1 MPTLSGHLRLRG
13 EPREHGRTVL
23 ARQSFS
29 APFHLSKP
37 YWDTEARVLL
47 TQVVNSTAGILSG
60 DRLESEISVAQDAAL
75 LATTPSASR
84 VFRMRAGSAECRQ
97 HFSVDAGGWLEV
109 WPEPLVP
116 HRGSRYRQFTTIEV
130 NPGGGLFLVD
140 QLSPGRVAHG
150 EAFEWAEL
158 CLDLKVYFGGE
169 LVLRERL
176 DQSAGSLRELARF
189 SGSAS
194 PPSFASAVLLAP
206 ETERD
211 PEWQASLVRLH
222 GAGLW
227 CGLSALRR
235 GGWSLKLIASDSLQL
250 RSRLRDVRR
259 VLAGY
264 FPRLGCDPRKR

>member
-1 MPTLSGHLRLRG
+1 MQALSGHLRLRG

-37 YWDTEARVLL
+37 YWDQEARVLL

-60 DRLESEISVAQDAAL
+60 DRLESEISVAPGAAL
-75 LATTPSASR
+75 LATTPGASR
-84 VFRMRAGSAECRQ
+84 VFRMHAGSAECQQ
-97 HFSVDAGGWLEV
+97 HFSVEAGGWLEV
-109 WPEPLVP
+109 LPEPLVP
-116 HRGSRYRQFTTIEV
+116 HRGSRYRQFTTIDAQA
-130 NPGGGLFLVD
+130 GGWLFFVE
-140 QLSPGRVAHG
+140 QLHPGRIAHG

-158 CLDLKVYFGGE
+158 CLDLKVYLDGE

-176 DQSAGSLRELARF
+176 DQPAGALRELACF
-189 SGSAS
+189 SGAG
-194 PPSFASAVLLAP
+194 PTPAFASMVLIAP
-206 ETERD
+206 ATECD
-211 PEWQASLVRLH
+211 ADWQASLVRLH

-235 GGWSLKLIASDSLQL
+235 GGWSLKLIASDPMQL
-250 RSRLRDVRR
+250 RSGVREVRR
-259 VLAGY
+259 ILAGY